1 MKRLKTLIDSLGLTR
16 ASLRERFLKRLAG
29 DWFLTP
35 YLRPDARRLI
45 VRTGDPVRSG
55 ALYLAIEQIL
65 SQQMA
70 GAFAECG
77 VYKGE
82 LSRFIHG
89 LAPGKRFY
97 LFDTFQGFD
106 VRDSHTS
113 GDGRFGDTSVQ
124 GVLRTVGGSAN
135 IVIREGF
142 FPETAK
148 GLEGETFCLV
158 VVDFDKYEPTR
169 AALEFFYPRLTGGGY
184 LFVHDYNSPE
194 SDWACSRA
202 LNEFLADKIEKVITI
217 PDAWGTAMFRKL

>member
-1 MKRLKTLIDSLGLTR
+1 VNRFKTLINSFGLSR
-16 ASLRERFLKRLAG
+16 ALLRERFLKRLVS

-35 YLRPDARRLI
+35 YLRPDARGLI

-55 ALYLAIEQIL
+55 ALYLAIEEIL
-65 SQQMA
+65 KQQLA

-77 VYKGE
+77 VYRGE

-89 LAPGKRFY
+89 LAPAKRFY

-106 VRDSHTS
+106 IRDSHTS
-113 GDGRFGDTSVQ
+113 GDGRFDDTSVQ
-124 GVLRTVGGSAN
+124 GVLRTIGETEN
-135 IVIREGF
+135 IIIREGF
-142 FPETAK
+142 FPETAQ
-148 GLEGETFCLV
+148 GLEAETFSLV
-158 VVDFDKYEPTR
+158 VVDFDKYEPTI
-169 AALEFFYPRLTGGGY
+169 AALEFFYPRLSGGGY

-202 LNEFLADKIEKVITI
+202 LNEFLKDKIEKIITI